1 MIGYLLE
8 GQTCASVLR
17 CMSNASARVVAC
29 GSFCV
34 AVHSRVRIPSINQ
47 SIKPPFQRRC
57 VQPNISRPSRL
68 TYSPRPLTSQLRRSL
83 PPPGNDGNSDGRR
96 IIGSPA
102 ESFCPR

>member
-34 AVHSRVRIPSINQ
+34 AVHSCVRRPLINQ
-47 SIKPPFQRRC
+47 STR
-57 VQPNISRPSRL
+57 
-68 TYSPRPLTSQLRRSL
+68 
-83 PPPGNDGNSDGRR
+83 
-96 IIGSPA
+96 GSH
-102 ESFCPR
+102 